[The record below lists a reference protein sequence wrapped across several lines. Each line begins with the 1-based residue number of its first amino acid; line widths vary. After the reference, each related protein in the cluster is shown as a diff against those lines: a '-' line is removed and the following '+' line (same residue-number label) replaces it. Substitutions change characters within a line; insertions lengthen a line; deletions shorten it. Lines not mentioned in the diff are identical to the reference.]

1 MTGRRVS
8 NPHELGAVGVSSRG
22 PLVEARRRGLLPY
35 AAFTALGLIWGAS
48 FLLIKLALHDMA
60 PTVLVLVR
68 SASGALALAVI
79 MLLMRKSLFGGR
91 WKSRL
96 FPFVVMAITN
106 ALVPWVLI
114 AWGELH
120 ITSGLASIL
129 NATTTLWAAIFVYW
143 LVPSE
148 RPSAINYLG
157 VLIGLSG
164 VVVLVIPDL
173 SAHGISGSVLGA
185 AAVLVAAMSYA
196 VSALYQRTKL
206 RGMSVYEQSL
216 GQLVVTALLALP
228 LAAPALPQAHLAALS
243 MAAAIAL
250 GVGGSGV
257 AYLLYYYTMNSLGA
271 VRATGVTF
279 VVPVT
284 AVFLGVVLL
293 QEALTVPIAI
303 GMVVILA
310 GVVLTNLRR
319 KRPQVD
325 VTRDTAAA

>member
-1 MTGRRVS
+1 MTGQPVS
-8 NPHELGAVGVSSRG
+8 EVG
-22 PLVEARRRGLLPY
+22 RRGLLPY

-91 WKSRL
+91 WQSRL
-96 FPFVVMAITN
+96 FPFVFMAITN

-129 NATTTLWAAIFVYW
+129 NSTTTLWAAVFVYW
-143 LVPSE
+143 LIPRE

-164 VVVLVIPDL
+164 VVLLVIPDL

-185 AAVLVAAMSYA
+185 VAVVVAAMSYA

-216 GQLVVTALLALP
+216 GQLAVTAVLAIP
-228 LAAPALPQAHLAALS
+228 LAVPALPELHLGFLS
-243 MAAAIAL
+243 MAAAVFL
-250 GVGGSGV
+250 GVAGSGV
-257 AYLLYYYTMNSLGA
+257 AYLLYYYTMNTLGA

-284 AVFLGVVLL
+284 AVFWGVVLL
-293 QEALTVPIAI
+293 GERLTLPIVI

-319 KRPQVD
+319 KRPQID
-325 VTRDTAAA
+325 VARDTAAA